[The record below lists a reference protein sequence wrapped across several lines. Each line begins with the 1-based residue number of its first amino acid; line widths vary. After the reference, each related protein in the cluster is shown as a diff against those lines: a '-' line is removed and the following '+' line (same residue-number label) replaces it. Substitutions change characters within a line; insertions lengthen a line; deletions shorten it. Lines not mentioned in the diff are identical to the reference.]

1 MGNDRSGTG
10 AETVSGPGY
19 ALLLAAGPAGKQR
32 LMDAAAALPQLAAV
46 PPAALLGTPGGASV
60 VQLVDPV
67 DPQTVLTH
75 LRTAAAHPG
84 PVLVHLAGQLT
95 LDAKQRLPHLALA
108 RTTPRTARYTALPWH
123 WLAAELGRRPPGS
136 TVVVADL
143 VADETAWPPLRTAG
157 PSALAAGLTLY
168 GTVAPTPPKRQTAT
182 PDYSRAFAGLLRAV
196 AERPSLVLL
205 HQRAVLEAGLG
216 TGPELL
222 LDGAESGEPYPTPDA
237 APGPEATPWPGQSTP
252 RGATWQAGPAAE
264 PAGLTGQA
272 GLARQA
278 GPVGQAGPTG
288 AAGPSG
294 PPEQAGA
301 TGQVEASGRAI
312 SAGQTGEIRPTGAAG
327 QVWATGRTRAAGHPG
342 PTGVAGLS
350 GPTEQAGAAGAS
362 GRSIS
367 AGQAGEIRPTGAAGQ
382 VGATGQTR
390 AAGHPG
396 PTGVAGLSGP
406 TEQAGA
412 AGASGRSISAGQ
424 AGEIRPTGAAG
435 QVGATGQTRAAGHP
449 GPTGVAGLS
458 GPIEQAGATGA
469 TGSSGQAGQAVWA
482 GEAGAAGPVAV
493 TPPPMPPG
501 PPESFRPADPLPAPP
516 SLHPPQPT
524 HAPVPPPPGWA
535 PVADPLASTHAAI
548 FEAANA
554 GRHSEAASMAAAW
567 EQEALRTAGPRS
579 DEAIHWLEVRAD
591 LSRIAGDPA
600 RACEL
605 WLAVA
610 DARLGNGEPAEHPEV
625 EGAVDRAHH
634 QWQFVADRARAGALA
649 PLLIELRGRVPGRR
663 PGALEAVRRRAE
675 LLRAPARTC

>member
-19 ALLLAAGPAGKQR
+19 ALLLAAGPVGKQR

-143 VADETAWPPLRTAG
+143 VADETAWPPLSTTG
-157 PSALAAGLTLY
+157 QSALAAGLTLY
-168 GTVAPTPPKRQTAT
+168 GTVAPAPPKRQLAT
-182 PDYSRAFAGLLRAV
+182 PDYSRAFAGLLRSA
-196 AERPSLVLL
+196 AERPPLALL
-205 HQRAVLEAGLG
+205 HQRAALEAGLG
-216 TGPELL
+216 PGPELL
-222 LDGAESGEPYPTPDA
+222 LAGPGPGEAYPAPEA
-237 APGPEATPWPGQSTP
+237 APWAARPGQSAP
-252 RGATWQAGPAAE
+252 LGP
-264 PAGLTGQA
+264 TGQ
-272 GLARQA
+272 
-278 GPVGQAGPTG
+278 PGPTG
-288 AAGPSG
+288 AAGASEPTEQTEATERTGPSEQAG
-294 PPEQAGA
+294 AAGQAISVGQAGA
-301 TGQVEASGRAI
+301 TGAAGQAGSTGAAGPTGHAV
-312 SAGQTGEIRPTGAAG
+312 SAGQTGEIRQTGAAG
-327 QVWATGRTRAAGHPG
+327 PSGAARQNGATWATGQNGVTGATRAAGP
-342 PTGVAGLS
+342 VS
-350 GPTEQAGAAGAS
+350 AS
-362 GRSIS
+362 
-367 AGQAGEIRPTGAAGQ
+367 
-382 VGATGQTR
+382 
-390 AAGHPG
+390 
-396 PTGVAGLSGP
+396 
-406 TEQAGA
+406 
-412 AGASGRSISAGQ
+412 
-424 AGEIRPTGAAG
+424 
-435 QVGATGQTRAAGHP
+435 
-449 GPTGVAGLS
+449 
-458 GPIEQAGATGA
+458 
-469 TGSSGQAGQAVWA
+469 
-482 GEAGAAGPVAV
+482 
-493 TPPPMPPG
+493 PPPMPPG
-501 PPESFRPADPLPAPP
+501 PPESFRPADPLPTPP

-524 HAPVPPPPGWA
+524 HAPAPPPPGWA

-675 LLRAPARTC
+675 LLQAPARTR

>member
-60 VQLVDPV
+60 VQLVDPA

-143 VADETAWPPLRTAG
+143 VADETAWPPLSTAG
-157 PSALAAGLTLY
+157 PSALSAGLTLY
-168 GTVAPTPPKRQTAT
+168 GTVTPAPPKRRLAT
-182 PDYSRAFAGLLRAV
+182 PDYSRALAALLRA
-196 AERPSLVLL
+196 APERPPLALL
-205 HQRAVLEAGLG
+205 HQRAAQDAGLG
-216 TGPELL
+216 PGPELL
-222 LDGAESGEPYPTPDA
+222 LNG
-237 APGPEATPWPGQSTP
+237 
-252 RGATWQAGPAAE
+252 AE
-264 PAGLTGQA
+264 PADAYAPPAVAPRAAQA
-272 GLARQA
+272 GQSAPLGATGGAEAAERA
-278 GPVGQAGPTG
+278 VPAEQAGPTG
-288 AAGPSG
+288 AAGP
-294 PPEQAGA
+294 ADA
-301 TGQVEASGRAI
+301 
-312 SAGQTGEIRPTGAAG
+312 
-327 QVWATGRTRAAGHPG
+327 
-342 PTGVAGLS
+342 
-350 GPTEQAGAAGAS
+350 
-362 GRSIS
+362 
-367 AGQAGEIRPTGAAGQ
+367 
-382 VGATGQTR
+382 
-390 AAGHPG
+390 
-396 PTGVAGLSGP
+396 
-406 TEQAGA
+406 
-412 AGASGRSISAGQ
+412 
-424 AGEIRPTGAAG
+424 
-435 QVGATGQTRAAGHP
+435 
-449 GPTGVAGLS
+449 
-458 GPIEQAGATGA
+458 
-469 TGSSGQAGQAVWA
+469 
-482 GEAGAAGPVAV
+482 
-493 TPPPMPPG
+493 
-501 PPESFRPADPLPAPP
+501 PA
-516 SLHPPQPT
+516 
-524 HAPVPPPPGWA
+524 PPPPGWA
-535 PVADPLASTHAAI
+535 PEADPLASTHAAI

-591 LSRIAGDPA
+591 LCRIAGDPA

-610 DARLGNGEPAEHPEV
+610 GARLGNGEPVGHPEV

-634 QWQFVADRARAGALA
+634 QWQFVADRGRAGALA

-675 LLRAPARTC
+675 LLRTPARTP

>member
-136 TVVVADL
+136 TVVIADL
-143 VADETAWPPLRTAG
+143 VADETAWPPLSTAG

-168 GTVAPTPPKRQTAT
+168 GTVAPAPPKRQLAT
-182 PDYSRAFAGLLRAV
+182 PDYSRAFAGLLRAA
-196 AERPSLVLL
+196 AERPPLALL
-205 HQRAVLEAGLG
+205 HQRAALEAGLG
-216 TGPELL
+216 PGPELL
-222 LDGAESGEPYPTPDA
+222 LDGPGPGEAYPAPDA
-237 APGPEATPWPGQSTP
+237 APWAGQTEQRAPLGATGQTGQSAPLGAAGQTGQSAP
-252 RGATWQAGPAAE
+252 LGATGQRGPAGAVGATGPVGAAGPSGPTEQAEQAGA
-264 PAGLTGQA
+264 TGRTVSA
-272 GLARQA
+272 
-278 GPVGQAGPTG
+278 GQAGPTG
-288 AAGPSG
+288 A
-294 PPEQAGA
+294 
-301 TGQVEASGRAI
+301 TGQTGHAI
-312 SAGQTGEIRPTGAAG
+312 SAGQTGEIRPTGQTG
-327 QVWATGRTRAAGHPG
+327 AT
-342 PTGVAGLS
+342 S
-350 GPTEQAGAAGAS
+350 Q
-362 GRSIS
+362 
-367 AGQAGEIRPTGAAGQ
+367 TGAAGQ
-382 VGATGQTR
+382 TGATGQNW
-390 AAGHPG
+390 
-396 PTGVAGLSGP
+396 
-406 TEQAGA
+406 
-412 AGASGRSISAGQ
+412 
-424 AGEIRPTGAAG
+424 
-435 QVGATGQTRAAGHP
+435 
-449 GPTGVAGLS
+449 
-458 GPIEQAGATGA
+458 ATGA
-469 TGSSGQAGQAVWA
+469 TGP
-482 GEAGAAGPVAV
+482 AGAAGPSGQTGTAGQTGATGV
-493 TPPPMPPG
+493 TGATGPAGSVSASLPPMPAG
-501 PPESFRPADPLPAPP
+501 PPESFRPADPVPTPP
-516 SLHPPQPT
+516 SLRPPQPT
-524 HAPVPPPPGWA
+524 HAPAPPPPGWA

-548 FEAANA
+548 FEAANS

-634 QWQFVADRARAGALA
+634 QWQFVVDRARAGALA

-675 LLRAPARTC
+675 LLRAPARTR

>member
-19 ALLLAAGPAGKQR
+19 ALLLAAGPVGKQR

-46 PPAALLGTPGGASV
+46 SPAALLGTPGGASV

-143 VADETAWPPLRTAG
+143 VADETAWPPLSTAG

-168 GTVAPTPPKRQTAT
+168 GTVAPAPPKRRLAT
-182 PDYSRAFAGLLRAV
+182 PDYSRAFAGLLRSA
-196 AERPSLVLL
+196 AERPPLALL
-205 HQRAVLEAGLG
+205 HQRAALEAGLG
-216 TGPELL
+216 PGPELL
-222 LDGAESGEPYPTPDA
+222 LDGAGVDGAGSIEAYPPPDA
-237 APGPEATPWPGQSTP
+237 AP
-252 RGATWQAGPAAE
+252 
-264 PAGLTGQA
+264 
-272 GLARQA
+272 
-278 GPVGQAGPTG
+278 
-288 AAGPSG
+288 
-294 PPEQAGA
+294 
-301 TGQVEASGRAI
+301 
-312 SAGQTGEIRPTGAAG
+312 
-327 QVWATGRTRAAGHPG
+327 WAGRT
-342 PTGVAGLS
+342 
-350 GPTEQAGAAGAS
+350 EQ
-362 GRSIS
+362 S
-367 AGQAGEIRPTGAAGQ
+367 APL
-382 VGATGQTR
+382 GATGQTGPSG
-390 AAGHPG
+390 AAGP
-396 PTGVAGLSGP
+396 
-406 TEQAGA
+406 AGA
-412 AGASGRSISAGQ
+412 AGQ
-424 AGEIRPTGAAG
+424 N
-435 QVGATGQTRAAGHP
+435 
-449 GPTGVAGLS
+449 GV
-458 GPIEQAGATGA
+458 TGA
-469 TGSSGQAGQAVWA
+469 TR
-482 GEAGAAGPVAV
+482 AAGPVAAS
-493 TPPPMPPG
+493 PPPMPSG
-501 PPESFRPADPLPAPP
+501 PPESFRPADQPPVPPA
-516 SLHPPQPT
+516 LR
-524 HAPVPPPPGWA
+524 APAPPPPGWA

-579 DEAIHWLEVRAD
+579 DDAIHWLEVRAD

-634 QWQFVADRARAGALA
+634 QWQFVADRVRAGALA

-675 LLRAPARTC
+675 LLRAPARTR